1 MTTESDQVK
10 ALQRAIL
17 ERASDLSAEHVSQAR
32 MSRDKILDDARKKIK
47 MMEQNELLAAK
58 INADREYQRLVQ
70 ASELSN
76 QAELDRNRWG
86 LVESVMHS
94 IRRKLAD
101 LCADEKNYQRL
112 FTALLKQGVDH
123 IGQTDLVA
131 TLNNEDLSRFHDN
144 WKSMVRDSCGA
155 SVTIKLSPKSCNC
168 SGGLKLLSRQGDVM
182 IDNTFEG
189 IMDRREGEIHR
200 LIFERLFASLPPR
213 STLFDG

>member
-1 MTTESDQVK
+1 
-10 ALQRAIL
+10 
-17 ERASDLSAEHVSQAR
+17 
-32 MSRDKILDDARKKIK
+32 
-47 MMEQNELLAAK
+47 
-58 INADREYQRLVQ
+58 
-70 ASELSN
+70 
-76 QAELDRNRWG
+76 
-86 LVESVMHS
+86 VESVMHS
-94 IRRKLAD
+94 IRRRLAD

-112 FTALLKQGVDH
+112 FSALLKQGVDR

-144 WKSMVRDSCGA
+144 WKAMVRDSCGA

>member
-1 MTTESDQVK
+1 MATESDQVK

-17 ERASDLSAEHVSQAR
+17 ERANDLSAEHVSQAR

-70 ASELSN
+70 ASELGN

-94 IRRKLAD
+94 IRRKLTD
-101 LCADEKNYQRL
+101 LCADEQNYQRL
-112 FTALLKQGVDH
+112 FTTLLKQGVDL
-123 IGQTDLVA
+123 IGQTELVA
-131 TLNNEDLSRFHDN
+131 TLNNEDLSRYRDN
-144 WKSMVRDSCGA
+144 WKAMVRDSCGA
-155 SVTIKLSPKSCNC
+155 SVTIRLAPKSSNC

-189 IMDRREGEIHR
+189 ILERREDEIHR
-200 LIFERLFASLPPR
+200 LIFERMFASLPPR

>member
-1 MTTESDQVK
+1 VATESDQVK
-10 ALQRAIL
+10 ALQQAIL
-17 ERASDLSAEHVSQAR
+17 ERASDLSAEHVSKAR

-47 MMEQNELLAAK
+47 TLEQNELVAAK

-94 IRRKLAD
+94 IRHRLAD
-101 LCADEKNYQRL
+101 LCDDEQNYQRL
-112 FTALLKQGVDH
+112 LTALLKKGVDL

-131 TLNNEDLSRFHDN
+131 TLNNEDLSRYQDN
-144 WKSMVRDSCGA
+144 WEAMVRDSCGA
-155 SVTIKLSPKSCNC
+155 SVTIKLAPKSCNC
-168 SGGLKLLSRQGDVM
+168 SGGLRLLSRQGDVM

-189 IMDRREGEIHR
+189 IMERREDEIHQ
-200 LIFERLFASLPPR
+200 LIFERLFASLPSR
-213 STLFDG
+213 GAVFDG

>member
-1 MTTESDQVK
+1 VTTESDQVK

-86 LVESVMHS
+86 LVESVMHG
-94 IRRKLAD
+94 IRRRLAH
-101 LCADEKNYQRL
+101 LCADEQKYQRL
-112 FTALLKQGVDH
+112 FTALLKQGVDR

-144 WKSMVRDSCGA
+144 WEAMVGDSCGA
-155 SVTIKLSPKSCNC
+155 SVTIRLSPQSCNC

-200 LIFERLFASLPPR
+200 LIFERLFASLPLR

>member
-1 MTTESDQVK
+1 MATESDQVK
-10 ALQRAIL
+10 GLQRAIL
-17 ERASDLSAEHVSQAR
+17 ERASELSAEHVSQAR

-94 IRRKLAD
+94 IRRRLAD

-112 FTALLKQGVDH
+112 FTSLLKQGVEL
-123 IGQTDLVA
+123 IGQTVLGLSCLSALRAAFCSA
-131 TLNNEDLSRFHDN
+131 TFLLEATPLPSNF
-144 WKSMVRDSCGA
+144 
-155 SVTIKLSPKSCNC
+155 SPKWTETVNILACGGPSSSSSTYSGPALYCSCSN
-168 SGGLKLLSRQGDVM
+168 S
-182 IDNTFEG
+182 
-189 IMDRREGEIHR
+189 
-200 LIFERLFASLPPR
+200 
-213 STLFDG
+213 

>member
-1 MTTESDQVK
+1 MATESDQVK
-10 ALQRAIL
+10 GLQRAIL
-17 ERASDLSAEHVSQAR
+17 ERASELSAEHVSQAR

-94 IRRKLAD
+94 IRRKLAG
-101 LCADEKNYQRL
+101 LCADEQNYQRL
-112 FTALLKQGVDH
+112 FSRLLKQGADR

-144 WKSMVRDSCGA
+144 WKTMVRDSCGA

-168 SGGLKLLSRQGDVM
+168 SGGLKLMSRQGDVM

-189 IMDRREGEIHR
+189 IMDRREDEIHR